1 MILYAV
7 SGMLGISAILF
18 SCGWTVKALIVAA
31 AAIAILYGN
40 LNFSFERKDISE
52 KQAAQIEHDTPATPE
67 KP

>member
-18 SCGWTVKALIVAA
+18 SFGWTVKALIVAA

-52 KQAAQIEHDTPATPE
+52 KQAAQIEHDTPDAPE